1 MNIEQRKI
9 LAHIS
14 DRVTVEEW
22 PEQSYWR
29 WVVVHQYAPG
39 AREVKAYTTK
49 GSAMRG
55 GKRMAWH
62 RKGI

>member
-1 MNIEQRKI
+1 MIEQRKI

-14 DRVTVEEW
+14 DHITVEER
-22 PEQSYWR
+22 PEQGYWR
-29 WVVVHQYAPG
+29 WVVVYEYTPG
-39 AREVKAYTTK
+39 VRMVKAYTTK

-55 GKRMAWH
+55 GKRLSQH